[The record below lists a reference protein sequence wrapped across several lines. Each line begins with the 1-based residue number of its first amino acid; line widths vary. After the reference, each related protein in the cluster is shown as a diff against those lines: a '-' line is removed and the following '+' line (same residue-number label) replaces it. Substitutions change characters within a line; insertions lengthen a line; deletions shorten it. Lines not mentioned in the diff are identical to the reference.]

1 LRAGLPHSE
10 ISGSKSAG
18 DSPEL
23 FAACHVL
30 LRLSTPRHPPNALLM
45 LDLYAYGKRSMR
57 RSRRAESL
65 PRAPPTRAALH
76 EDQKHR
82 NAAIGRAGAPRV
94 APSRSRTRSSI
105 ACTPLHHVKNQKP
118 ERRGAVAGARRPLHK
133 NRIPSSSQP
142 HPAPTASRAANR
154 AGGAERVR
162 TDDLLLAKQAL
173 SQLSYSPA
181 PEPSPEQRSPEQSR
195 PEQRSPE
202 PPRSRLQ
209 PGAARGHKPRGHKPR
224 GQKPRGQK
232 RGGPG

>member
-1 LRAGLPHSE
+1 MRAGLPHSE

-57 RSRRAESL
+57 RSRRA
-65 PRAPPTRAALH
+65 APPDRSAGSVARPARDALH

-82 NAAIGRAGAPRV
+82 NASSPRRPAQGRPHALPHPIKHRV
-94 APSRSRTRSSI
+94 HASPP
-105 ACTPLHHVKNQKP
+105 CQKP
-118 ERRGAVAGARRPLHK
+118 DAREQMSDVRHRAPHRK
-133 NRIPSSSQP
+133 PFPSSSPAGPQAAPPTQP
-142 HPAPTASRAANR
+142 GLASR

-173 SQLSYSPA
+173 SQLSYSPRIKYLSGFYSAIIA
-181 PEPSPEQRSPEQSR
+181 PDFRRSLLEA
-195 PEQRSPE
+195 
-202 PPRSRLQ
+202 L
-209 PGAARGHKPRGHKPR
+209 RG
-224 GQKPRGQK
+224 
-232 RGGPG
+232 